1 MRYRQL
7 GGTGLTVSEVGF
19 GTWTVATT
27 WWGITDPQVG
37 VRLLRRAFDLG
48 ITLIDAGDSYGNGLG
63 ESLVADAMRGHR
75 HELVLATKFGY
86 DFYTHG
92 ERRAGQRELPHDF
105 SPAFVRR
112 AVEGSL
118 RRLETDHIDLYQMHN
133 VRLTHLQQDDL
144 FATLEELR
152 AQGKIGAYGVALGPA
167 IGWREEGLY
176 ALRERHVPSI
186 HMIYNALEQEPG
198 RTLLAAAAE
207 TGAGALIRVPHS
219 SGLLEG
225 HYTAE
230 TTFNASDH
238 RSHRSREWLLTGL
251 QKLEQL
257 RFLHEGRDM
266 TIGQAALKF
275 ILGQPA
281 VASTLPNIYDEDQLV
296 EFAAAPERPD
306 LTPADLARVTELY
319 DTGFGL
325 EAPAGVGR

>member
-7 GGTGLTVSEVGF
+7 GHTGLTVSEVGF

-27 WWGITDPQVG
+27 WWGISDPQVG
-37 VRLLRRAFDLG
+37 IRLLRRAFDLG

-63 ESLVADAMRGHR
+63 ESLVADALRSHR

-92 ERRAGQRELPHDF
+92 ERRTGQRELPHDF

-112 AVEGSL
+112 AVDGSL
-118 RRLETDHIDLYQMHN
+118 QRLETDHIDLYQMHN

-144 FATLEELR
+144 FATLEDLR

-167 IGWREEGLY
+167 IGWRDEGLY
-176 ALRERHVPSI
+176 ALHVRHVPSI

-230 TTFNASDH
+230 TTFPPSDH

-257 RFLHEGRDM
+257 RFLHEGRGM

-275 ILGQPA
+275 ILGQQA
-281 VASTLPNIYDEDQLV
+281 VASTLPNIYNEDQLA
-296 EFAAAPERPD
+296 EFAAAPDCPD
-306 LTPADLARVTELY
+306 FTADDLARVVELY
-319 DTGFGL
+319 DSQFGL
-325 EAPAGVGR
+325 ETPAGVGR